1 MWPLGGILSTFS
13 SRAAAVRARLG
24 ARGVCG
30 QWAGGGRARRGSA
43 HRSRW
48 RASLSSGPRAQL
60 RNSQTIMEWSIEPE
74 KNELPGPLG
83 IGLGLGLGPLQRAK

>member
-1 MWPLGGILSTFS
+1 M
-13 SRAAAVRARLG
+13 
-24 ARGVCG
+24 
-30 QWAGGGRARRGSA
+30 
-43 HRSRW
+43 
-48 RASLSSGPRAQL
+48 